1 MRWWLYNIL
10 FFLGYMAMMPSF
22 YRRMK
27 KRGGY
32 RAHFGQRLGRY
43 EPEVLA
49 ALAEK
54 RRIWVHAVSVGEA
67 YVAGRILDALRR
79 ARPGASVVLSTT
91 SSTGYKVCESLVRE
105 GDVLVYFP
113 VDFPRAVRRALD
125 AIRPEALVLTESE
138 LWPNILLECQR
149 RGIPT
154 ILMNGRVS
162 DRSFPRY
169 RALRFFFGPVLR
181 SFREI
186 QVQFETDRERM
197 LAMGAAPDTVKVT
210 GTVKFDV
217 ATPDPAKV
225 ASVRAGLA
233 AAGFPPDAKILLGAS
248 TWPGEEK
255 TLLETYTAIRKTAPE
270 FRLVLVPRHAE
281 RGDEI
286 EALIHAEG
294 YECWRRSRHAEA
306 PARQES
312 HAEGAEAPA
321 RQGSHAEVAEAPARQ
336 ESHAEFAEASAR
348 QESHAEFA
356 EGAENEVSSSRNLS
370 PSSVL
375 NRSAQARPT
384 PAVLLA
390 DTTGELFAFHAVS
403 DLTFVGKTLDP
414 NIGAQNMIE
423 PCALGKPVVV
433 GPHVENFAG
442 PMAILLAADAVR
454 QERDAAAVRSALVE
468 LAADATAREALG
480 RRAASAV
487 ATASGALERGVDSL
501 LRALDNSNSS
511 LNAAS

>member
-43 EPEVLA
+43 EPDVLA
-49 ALAEK
+49 ALGER
-54 RRIWVHAVSVGEA
+54 RRIWGHAVSVGEA

-79 ARPGASVVLSTT
+79 ARPGVSVVLSTT
-91 SSTGYKVCESLVRE
+91 SSTGYKVCETLVRE

-138 LWPNILLECQR
+138 LWPNILLECRR

-169 RALRFFFGPVLR
+169 RALRYFFGPVLR

-186 QVQFETDRERM
+186 QVQFDTDRERM
-197 LAMGAAPDTVKVT
+197 LAIGAAPETVKVT

-217 ATPDPAKV
+217 AAPDPAKV

-233 AAGFPPDAKILLGAS
+233 AAGFPTDAKILLGAS

-255 TLLETYTAIRKTAPE
+255 TLLDAYAAIRRTAPE

-286 EALIHAEG
+286 EALIREAG
-294 YECWRRSRHAEA
+294 YECFRRSRHAETGGA
-306 PARQES
+306 GSRPAGE
-312 HAEGAEAPA
+312 P
-321 RQGSHAEVAEAPARQ
+321 P
-336 ESHAEFAEASAR
+336 
-348 QESHAEFA
+348 
-356 EGAENEVSSSRNLS
+356 
-370 PSSVL
+370 
-375 NRSAQARPT
+375 
-384 PAVLLA
+384 VLLA
-390 DTTGELFAFHAVS
+390 DTTGELFAFHSVA

-414 NIGAQNMIE
+414 NVGAQNMIE
-423 PCALGKPVVV
+423 PCALGKSVVV

-442 PMAILLAADAVR
+442 PMAILLAAGALRQEPDADAVR
-454 QERDAAAVRSALVE
+454 AALVE
-468 LAADATAREALG
+468 LAADAGARTALG
-480 RRAASAV
+480 RRAAEAV
-487 ATASGALERGVDSL
+487 AANAGSLERGVASL
-501 LRALDNSNSS
+501 LRCLG
-511 LNAAS
+511 

>member
-49 ALAEK
+49 ALGER

-79 ARPGASVVLSTT
+79 ARPGVSVVLSTT
-91 SSTGYKVCESLVRE
+91 SSTGYKVCETLVRE
-105 GDVLVYFP
+105 GDALVYFP

-138 LWPNILLECQR
+138 LWPNILLECRR

-169 RALRFFFGPVLR
+169 RALRYFFGPVLR

-186 QVQFETDRERM
+186 QVQFDTDRERM
-197 LAMGAAPDTVKVT
+197 LAIGAAPDAVKVT

-217 ATPDPAKV
+217 AAPDRAKV

-233 AAGFPPDAKILLGAS
+233 AAGFPADAKILLGAS

-255 TLLETYTAIRKTAPE
+255 TLLDAYAAIRKTAPE

-286 EALIHAEG
+286 EALIREAG
-294 YECWRRSRHAEA
+294 YGCFRRSRHTGASPTPPPSVRGDA
-306 PARQES
+306 PEGQGGVF
-312 HAEGAEAPA
+312 HAENAEENPGSAGFQPA
-321 RQGSHAEVAEAPARQ
+321 EEP
-336 ESHAEFAEASAR
+336 
-348 QESHAEFA
+348 
-356 EGAENEVSSSRNLS
+356 
-370 PSSVL
+370 P
-375 NRSAQARPT
+375 
-384 PAVLLA
+384 VLLA
-390 DTTGELFAFHAVS
+390 DTTGELFAFHSVA
-403 DLTFVGKTLDP
+403 DLTFVGKTLEP
-414 NIGAQNMIE
+414 NVGAQNMIE

-442 PMAILLAADAVR
+442 PMAILLAAGALRQEPDATAVR
-454 QERDAAAVRSALVE
+454 AALVE
-468 LAADATAREALG
+468 LAGDAAAREALG
-480 RRAASAV
+480 RRAAEAV
-487 ATASGALERGVDSL
+487 AANAGSLERGVASL
-501 LRALDNSNSS
+501 LRCLDSES
-511 LNAAS
+511 AR

>member
-49 ALAEK
+49 ALAK
-54 RRIWVHAVSVGEA
+54 RRRIWVHAVSVGEA

-79 ARPGASVVLSTT
+79 ARPGVSVVLSTT

-138 LWPNILLECQR
+138 LWPNMLLECQR

-186 QVQFETDRERM
+186 QVQFETDRDRM
-197 LAMGAAPDTVKVT
+197 LAIGAAPESVKVT

-217 ATPDPAKV
+217 ATPDPSKV

-233 AAGFPPDAKILLGAS
+233 AAGFPADAKILLGAS

-255 TLLETYTAIRKTAPE
+255 TLLDAYAAIRKTAPE

-294 YECWRRSRHAEA
+294 YECWRRS
-306 PARQES
+306 Q
-312 HAEGAEAPA
+312 HAEG
-321 RQGSHAEVAEAPARQ
+321 
-336 ESHAEFAEASAR
+336 AEASAR
-348 QESHAEFA
+348 QESHAEYA
-356 EGAENEVSSSRNLS
+356 EGAEDEVSRSRNLS

-375 NRSAQARPT
+375 NRPAQARPA
-384 PAVLLA
+384 PAILLA
-390 DTTGELFAFHAVS
+390 DTTGELFAFHAIS

-414 NIGAQNMIE
+414 NVGAQNMIE

-442 PMAILLAADAVR
+442 PMAILLAAGAVR
-454 QERDAAAVRSALVE
+454 QERDAAGVCAALGE
-468 LAADATAREALG
+468 LAADPAARETLG
-480 RRAASAV
+480 SRAAEAV
-487 ATASGALERGVDSL
+487 AAASGSLERGVASL
-501 LRALDNSNSS
+501 LRALD
-511 LNAAS
+511 LPASHSPESAS

>member
-1 MRWWLYNIL
+1 MRWWFYNIL

-67 YVAGRILDALRR
+67 YVAGRILDAIRR
-79 ARPGASVVLSTT
+79 ARPGVSVVLSTT

-169 RALRFFFGPVLR
+169 RALRYFFGPVLR

-186 QVQFETDRERM
+186 QVQFETDRDRM
-197 LAMGAAPDTVKVT
+197 LAIGAAPESVKVT

-233 AAGFPPDAKILLGAS
+233 AAGFPADAKILLGAS

-255 TLLETYTAIRKTAPE
+255 TLLDAYVEIRKTAPE

-294 YECWRRSRHAEA
+294 FPCFRRSRHAEA
-306 PARQES
+306 PARLDS
-312 HAEGAEAPA
+312 HAEGAKN
-321 RQGSHAEVAEAPARQ
+321 
-336 ESHAEFAEASAR
+336 AEASVV
-348 QESHAEFA
+348 SVSSVGDP
-356 EGAENEVSSSRNLS
+356 GAEAS
-370 PSSVL
+370 
-375 NRSAQARPT
+375 
-384 PAVLLA
+384 VLLA

-442 PMAILLAADAVR
+442 PMSILLAASALR
-454 QERDAAAVRSALVE
+454 QERDASGVHAALAE
-468 LAADATAREALG
+468 LAANPAERDALG
-480 RRAASAV
+480 RRAAEAV
-487 ATASGALERGVDSL
+487 AANAGSLERGVDSL
-501 LRALDNSNSS
+501 LRVLDHPANQSTEP
-511 LNAAS
+511 AS

>member
-49 ALAEK
+49 ALGER

-79 ARPGASVVLSTT
+79 ARPGVSVVLSTT
-91 SSTGYKVCESLVRE
+91 SSTGYKVCETLVRE

-138 LWPNILLECQR
+138 LWPNILLECRR

-169 RALRFFFGPVLR
+169 RALRYFFGPVLR

-186 QVQFETDRERM
+186 QVQFDTDRERM
-197 LAMGAAPDTVKVT
+197 LAIGAAPDAVKVT

-217 ATPDPAKV
+217 AAPDSAKV

-233 AAGFPPDAKILLGAS
+233 AAGFPPNAKILLGAS

-255 TLLETYTAIRKTAPE
+255 TLLDAYAAIRKTAPE

-286 EALIHAEG
+286 EALIREAG
-294 YECWRRSRHAEA
+294 YGCFRRSRHAETGSA
-306 PARQES
+306 GFQPAE
-312 HAEGAEAPA
+312 EP
-321 RQGSHAEVAEAPARQ
+321 P
-336 ESHAEFAEASAR
+336 
-348 QESHAEFA
+348 
-356 EGAENEVSSSRNLS
+356 
-370 PSSVL
+370 
-375 NRSAQARPT
+375 
-384 PAVLLA
+384 VLLA
-390 DTTGELFAFHAVS
+390 DTTGELFAFHSVA

-414 NIGAQNMIE
+414 NVGAQNMIE

-442 PMAILLAADAVR
+442 PMAILLAAGALRQEPDATAVR
-454 QERDAAAVRSALVE
+454 AALAE
-468 LAADATAREALG
+468 LAGDVVAREALG
-480 RRAASAV
+480 RRAAEAV
-487 ATASGALERGVDSL
+487 AANAGSLERGVASL
-501 LRALDNSNSS
+501 LHS
-511 LNAAS
+511 LEAESVR